1 MQTVLALVFVATIWV
16 ALTYTF
22 RVSKRAGF
30 VWVIFLVIWAG
41 IAVYLINEKKLTL
54 AFDNSAPLES
64 TE

>member
-1 MQTVLALVFVATIWV
+1 MQIVLAFVFVATIWI

-22 RVSKRAGF
+22 RISKRVGF

-41 IAVYLINEKKLTL
+41 IAVYLTNEKKLTFT
-54 AFDNSAPLES
+54 FDNSAPVQS